1 MTKNIKDLISSPVL
15 MPFFVSA
22 IMLVFGGTASIAKE
36 PEAASKAK
44 PDSSKTTKN
53 ERAKLKTP
61 EEPKPKSAEEDSSSI
76 SSFTAE
82 YAVYMKKAAAAI
94 GIKRPLRMKE
104 ERLLWADYK
113 SGKYAKNKEFTQN
126 MQKAEPY
133 HKKLRSILHIF
144 EGQEFKKLDFSQPA
158 PAKIK

>member
-1 MTKNIKDLISSPVL
+1 

-22 IMLVFGGTASIAKE
+22 IMLVFGDTASIAKE
-36 PEAASKAK
+36 PETASKAK
-44 PDSSKTTKN
+44 PDQPKTTKN
-53 ERAKLKTP
+53 ERARLKTT
-61 EEPKPKSAEEDSSSI
+61 EEPKPESAEEDSSSI